1 MEAENI
7 ENNLNLIN
15 IRVESFKNCLAYLG
29 HEEDTTNNSEVKDAC
44 LIILRHHV
52 EQIHKNLMR

>member
-15 IRVESFKNCLAYLG
+15 TRVESFKNCLAYLG
-29 HEEDTTNNSEVKDAC
+29 HEEDTTNNS
-44 LIILRHHV
+44 
-52 EQIHKNLMR
+52 